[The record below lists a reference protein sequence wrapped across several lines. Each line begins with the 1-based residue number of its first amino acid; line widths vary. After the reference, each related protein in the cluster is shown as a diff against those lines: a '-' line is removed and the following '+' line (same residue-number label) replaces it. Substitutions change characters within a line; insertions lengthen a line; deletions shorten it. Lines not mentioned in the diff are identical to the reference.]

1 MKASQGKGDS
11 QVGETLALQ
20 AQGHEYDLRT
30 YVLKRLSIQVCAC
43 NPITKEMET
52 GSLAF

>member
-20 AQGHEYDLRT
+20 AQGHEYDPQNLC
-30 YVLKRLSIQVCAC
+30 LKKTEHPGVC
-43 NPITKEMET
+43 
-52 GSLAF
+52 L